1 MKRYHVGIWPQV
13 SGSNPEF
20 PSIQNDFVAQ
30 LAEHIPFKD
39 RVERSNR
46 SGITIIVRWS
56 SGRRRL
62 FAKQIGLIVL
72 AGSNPARTAK
82 LF

>member
-1 MKRYHVGIWPQV
+1 MKRHHVGIWPQV
-13 SGSNPEF
+13 LGSNPEF

-30 LAEHIPFKD
+30 LVEHTPFKG

-46 SGITIIVRWS
+46 SGVTIIVRWS

-62 FAKQIGLIVL
+62 FAKQIGLIAL